1 MLRHPFYIG
10 VWGDDMLTSLQNEQV
25 KYVVNLHK
33 RKFREETGEFLIEG
47 WRFVEEGVERGAHLT
62 KVFFC
67 SERKNESWP
76 QLAEAL
82 KNKGVPIVEVDE
94 RVLRKM
100 SATENP
106 QGVLAIVKQPQW
118 TWDDFVGMDS
128 PVGKSALPLPLLLIL
143 DGVQDPGN
151 CGTILRT
158 ALAAG
163 VTQVCLTE
171 GTVDLYNLKVLRSTM
186 GAIFSLK
193 IITHCQ
199 PEEILKVCQS
209 QNVPVFVG
217 DAEGTDLYE
226 THFAQPM
233 ALVVG
238 NEGNGPSAAF
248 RGPGVKRITIP
259 MSHQVESLNVAMAT
273 GIILYEVRRRMTS
286 TT

>member
-1 MLRHPFYIG
+1 
-10 VWGDDMLTSLQNEQV
+10 MLTSLQNEQV

-47 WRFVEEGVERGAHLT
+47 WRFVEEGIYRGAHLT
-62 KVFFC
+62 KVFVC
-67 SERKNESWP
+67 PERKSESWP
-76 QLAEAL
+76 QLAKAL
-82 KNKGVPIVEVDE
+82 KDNEVPIIEVDE

-100 SATENP
+100 SDTESP
-106 QGVLAIVKQPQW
+106 QGILAVVKRPQW
-118 TWDDFVGMDS
+118 TWDDLLGMNHGPGDKI
-128 PVGKSALPLPLLLIL
+128 PMLLIL

-171 GTVDLYNLKVLRSTM
+171 GTVDVYNLKALRSTM

-193 IITHCQ
+193 ILTHCQ

-209 QNVPVFVG
+209 QGIPVFVG
-217 DAEGTDLYE
+217 DIEGTDLYK
-226 THFAQPM
+226 THFVQPM

-248 RGPGVKRITIP
+248 RGSRVKRITIP

-273 GIILYEVRRRMTS
+273 GIIIYEIRRRITS

>member
-1 MLRHPFYIG
+1 
-10 VWGDDMLTSLQNEQV
+10 MLTSLQNEQV

-33 RKFREETGEFLIEG
+33 RKFREENGEFLIEG
-47 WRFVEEGVERGAHLT
+47 WRFVEEGLARGAHLT

-67 SERKNESWP
+67 AEHKNAAWP
-76 QLAEAL
+76 QLAAAL
-82 KNKGVPIVEVDE
+82 QDKEVPIIEVDG

-100 SATENP
+100 SDTENP
-106 QGVLAIVKQPQW
+106 QGILAVVKQPKW
-118 TWDDFVGMDS
+118 TWDDFITVRDRQDLS
-128 PVGKSALPLPLLLIL
+128 LLLIL

-163 VTQVCLTE
+163 VTHVCLTE

-193 IITHCQ
+193 ILTHCR
-199 PEEILKVCQS
+199 PEEILKVCQN
-209 QNVPVFVG
+209 QKRPIFVG
-217 DAEGTDLYE
+217 DIEGTDLYE

-248 RGPGVKRITIP
+248 RGPGMKRITIP

-273 GIILYEVRRRMTS
+273 GIILYELRRRITL